1 MEQGILYI
9 VTGVVS
15 VLCFLLGK
23 YVFPQAKQVV
33 SDLLNAYPMLME
45 WGVAACR
52 FVEQYFTDGKGEK
65 KNLAAAQI
73 LLGVA
78 KQAGLDL
85 SEEQARAIAQA
96 AFEQW
101 NKGAEQGA

>member
-23 YVFPQAKQVV
+23 YVFPQARMVFT
-33 SDLLNAYPMLME
+33 DLLDAYPMLMD

-73 LLGVA
+73 LIGVA
-78 KQAGLDL
+78 KQTGFDL

-96 AFEQW
+96 AFEKW
-101 NKGAEQGA
+101 KEGTEQGA